1 MDDLLKNLESG
12 SLKTEEK
19 KKDTQKKETPK
30 KSFSENKKEGFF
42 VKNLERTKFV
52 KISDPLHKKIKNIS
66 KKNRIP
72 INEVVD
78 KMLNYVIEKYNL

>member
-12 SLKTEEK
+12 SLRTQEEK
-19 KKDTQKKETPK
+19 KDTPKKETPK
-30 KSFSENKKEGFF
+30 KTLSEKKKEGFF

-66 KKNRIP
+66 KK
-72 INEVVD
+72 
-78 KMLNYVIEKYNL
+78 